1 MLIMLSTAVGGG
13 GERLIVGVY
22 VDDLVITGSSNK
34 SIQKFKQMS
43 AVFRMSDLGML
54 TYYLEIEVKQSVD
67 GISLTQGSYAKK
79 ILERGGLL
87 DCNPCLVP
95 MQPKLKLRK

>member
-1 MLIMLSTAVGGG
+1 
-13 GERLIVGVY
+13 
-22 VDDLVITGSSNK
+22 
-34 SIQKFKQMS
+34 MS

-54 TYYLEIEVKQSVD
+54 TYYLEIEVKQSVH